1 MTNASHNEMDRHK
14 DNILKLETDNR
25 KREELLDSTNKSFS
39 DLIVVLDEM
48 KSHNK
53 KLREEFFAG
62 QRKISDIKNEIGTL
76 NQLKC
81 QEISTHDGLDN

>member
-1 MTNASHNEMDRHK
+1 MDRHK

-48 KSHNK
+48 KLHNK
-53 KLREEFFAG
+53 KLKEEFFEG
-62 QRKISDIKNEIGTL
+62 QRKISGIKNEIGTL
-76 NQLKC
+76 N
-81 QEISTHDGLDN
+81 